1 MGMSSREF
9 PLRPLI
15 GVGGVV
21 IYQDRVLLIKRGA
34 EPLLGEWSIPGGM
47 LELGET
53 LTEGV
58 SRELK
63 EETGIEA
70 RVGPLIELF
79 ERIWRDD
86 DGAVEGIAK
95 PRFHYVIADF
105 LCEYVSGNAAP
116 GSDATD
122 VAYAS
127 ENELGDYQLTSTATR
142 IIKKAFVMHRELGN
156 IRD

>member
-1 MGMSSREF
+1 MMSSREF

-21 IYQDRVLLIKRGA
+21 IHQDRVLLIKRGA

-53 LTEGV
+53 LSEGV

-63 EETGIEA
+63 EETGIEV

-79 ERIWRDD
+79 ERIWRDE
-86 DGAVEGIAK
+86 DGVGEGIAK

-105 LCEYVSGNAAP
+105 LCEYISGNAAP
-116 GSDATD
+116 GSDATA

-127 ENELGDYQLTSTATR
+127 ENELGKYQLTSTATR
-142 IIKKAFVMHRELGN
+142 IIKKAFVMHRGLKN